1 MSAQPT
7 AGDDQLTEYLI
18 DHCYQSMMAA
28 ATTAE
33 QKYWC
38 ARMTFYIGRRSPER
52 IREME
57 INKGLV

>member
-1 MSAQPT
+1 MSALPT
-7 AGDDQLTEYLI
+7 SGDDQLTEYLI
-18 DHCYQSMMAA
+18 DHCYKSMMASP
-28 ATTAE
+28 TTAE

-57 INKGLV
+57 RERGLA